1 MPFQP
6 SPEQMAILE
15 KTRSFKERENL
26 IEMWELEAL
35 AMQKTDQPEPP
46 VEPAIPAPVSKV
58 VETETQVQEP
68 VVEPPPFEEP
78 PAPVTEAPRPAEDQ
92 GVEYWK
98 QQAETWKKRKGDA
111 DRALTPAQQEAA
123 RLRKAQD
130 ELTHKYDERLSSIET
145 LLKQMV
151 QAKSVL
157 PVDLDPMDEVDSQY
171 PDIARKIKATALLS
185 AQSVEERLRKEM
197 EERTRQIEERSK
209 RIEEASVQER
219 QHLYAESHF
228 AQLKAI
234 HKDAEDFFSETKLGP
249 ALVEWAKTQP
259 PALQNVIQY
268 PLDHTPQDVG
278 YVISQFKNATRYAA
292 PKPVKPSLG
301 DLAVKANS
309 ATQVKLPDPE
319 LDVFPSNVTEK
330 DIDAQMRK
338 LNNLY
343 KTDPKKLSESMDE
356 LIAKWE
362 RTVIKRNS

>member
-1 MPFQP
+1 MPTA
-6 SPEQMAILE
+6 EQMAILE

-35 AMQKTDQPEPP
+35 AMQSQDQPETK
-46 VEPAIPAPVSKV
+46 VEPAIPAPESKV
-58 VETETQVQEP
+58 IETVTQTQEP
-68 VVEPPPFEEP
+68 VVEPPPIEEP
-78 PAPVTEAPRPAEDQ
+78 PAPVTEVPRPAEDQ
-92 GVEYWK
+92 GVDYWK

-130 ELTHKYDERLSSIET
+130 ELTQKYDERLSSIET

-151 QAKSVL
+151 QVKARPDVE
-157 PVDLDPMDEVDSQY
+157 LDPMDEIDSQY
-171 PDIARKIKATALLS
+171 PDIARKIKATAQMA
-185 AQSVEERLRKEM
+185 AQGAEERLRKEM
-197 EERTRQIEERSK
+197 EERTKQIEERS
-209 RIEEASVQER
+209 RRMEQESVQER
-219 QHLYAESHF
+219 QKLYAEAHF

-249 ALVEWAKTQP
+249 ALVEWVKTQP
-259 PALQNVIQY
+259 PVFQAVVQY

-278 YVISQFKNATRYAA
+278 HVITMFKTATRYAP

-309 ATQVKLPDPE
+309 NTQVKQPDPE
-319 LDVFPSNVTEK
+319 PDVFPSHFTEK
-330 DIDAQMRK
+330 DVDAQMRK
-338 LNNLY
+338 LNNLF
-343 KTDPKKLSESMDE
+343 KNDPKKMDE
-356 LIAKWE
+356 AMEGLIAKWE